1 MSKKTT
7 FILGSPVVY
16 STNPD
21 FKLNEEDE
29 NDDLKSP
36 SEQTLYLKLER
47 LKGNKIATIIE
58 NFKAKE
64 SDIADLAKMLK
75 NKCGTGGSHK
85 DGIIIIQGEKRQQVN
100 DILISLGYK
109 TKMKGG

>member
-1 MSKKTT
+1 
-7 FILGSPVVY
+7 V
-16 STNPD
+16 
-21 FKLNEEDE
+21 
-29 NDDLKSP
+29 
-36 SEQTLYLKLER
+36 
-47 LKGNKIATIIE
+47 
-58 NFKAKE
+58 
-64 SDIADLAKMLK
+64 LK